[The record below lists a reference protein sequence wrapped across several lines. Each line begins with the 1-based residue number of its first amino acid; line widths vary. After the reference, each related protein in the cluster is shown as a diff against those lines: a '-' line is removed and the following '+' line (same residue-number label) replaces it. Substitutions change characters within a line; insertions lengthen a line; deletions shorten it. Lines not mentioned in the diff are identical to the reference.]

1 VRLVKREVESTPPPS
16 PSSSPVHATVLVTW
30 SRGRPSSLSPRRITS
45 VSATLQGWPTA
56 KEVFL
61 GQPNLLE
68 LEEPIKVCR

>member
-1 VRLVKREVESTPPPS
+1 
-16 PSSSPVHATVLVTW
+16 
-30 SRGRPSSLSPRRITS
+30 LSPRRISS
-45 VSATLQGWPTA
+45 VSATLQGRRWTARPAQLSDPEIRRLCSTA